1 MDLLAQR
8 GEMGLPRPVWGN
20 PISSTLLPLLPLG
33 MEDNDK
39 PMLPDPAP
47 SAYRGDVIDHIPG
60 TSSSYLVYILPG
72 ILGGHNAHLSS

>member
-47 SAYRGDVIDHIPG
+47 WAYRRDVISYAPG

-72 ILGGHNAHLSS
+72 IPGGHNAHLSS